1 VNKTYHRP
9 YNKDTMDTNEYGN
22 HAMMQNDIVMD
33 NTNATTDCGE
43 NATNKIFQ
51 IGFFITLAMTLL
63 CFLMIAW
70 RCGLKDI
77 FEEFIDDMCFCGCRD
92 NLQMCKTI
100 CGICKELCGEEEED
114 NNKPIHNTKPH
125 PQNAPR
131 IEMKIMERVEVDE
144 ETGEN
149 KIIKRLYV

>member
-1 VNKTYHRP
+1 MTIRTPH
-9 YNKDTMDTNEYGN
+9 
-22 HAMMQNDIVMD
+22 
-33 NTNATTDCGE
+33 
-43 NATNKIFQ
+43 
-51 IGFFITLAMTLL
+51 FFS
-63 CFLMIAW
+63 FVIAW
-70 RCGLKDI
+70 FLICSLVQADTLR
-77 FEEFIDDMCFCGCRD
+77 EY
-92 NLQMCKTI
+92 LQRKCN
-100 CGICKELCGEEEED
+100 EGEEKSCQRAEAMLQGEKLGDRIVELGDRFAATVDRLNRED